1 MNHVD
6 RSDEFARSRSLVS
19 DHALEVRS
27 QQDRRDLV
35 DGVDHLDFEPTHI
48 VPDGLKVWA
57 ARMSDGFA
65 VQGLVDSAGRTYI
78 SCALNGE
85 HQTFD
90 VEPEDAAEAFD
101 HPFAYGCTLPL

>member
-1 MNHVD
+1 MNRVD
-6 RSDEFARSRSLVS
+6 RSDEFARSGRSLVS
-19 DHALEVRS
+19 DFPVEYEDTPDA
-27 QQDRRDLV
+27 
-35 DGVDHLDFEPTHI
+35 VDHLDFEPTHI

-65 VQGLVDSAGRTYI
+65 VQGLVDGAGRTYI

-90 VEPEDAAEAFD
+90 VEPEDAVEAFD